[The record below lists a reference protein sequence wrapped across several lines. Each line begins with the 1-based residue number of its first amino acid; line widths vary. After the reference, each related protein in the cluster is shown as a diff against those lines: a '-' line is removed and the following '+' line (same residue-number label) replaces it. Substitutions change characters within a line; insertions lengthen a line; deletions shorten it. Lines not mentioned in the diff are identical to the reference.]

1 MTDNNSSTLKGYA
14 DSAVG
19 AAQSAMGSL
28 TGNTSDQVSL

>member
-1 MTDNNSSTLKGYA
+1 MSDNSSSTAKGYV

-28 TGNTSDQVSL
+28 TGNTGDQVSL